1 MKSTS
6 TLDAFRLTVPASS
19 SRQFITELSSSEEAR
34 RYRVDS
40 TDCCAVTLDGCE
52 YVFDINDDDSLA
64 LEHVS
69 PPNAPSQTAE
79 MQAVSHLVAEGSYL
93 RYVDGTTT
101 FTAFFTG
108 CGMDVYESPS
118 PAV

>member
-6 TLDAFRLTVPASS
+6 TLDAFRLTILASS
-19 SRQFITELSSSEEAR
+19 SRQLVAELGSTGR
-34 RYRVDS
+34 TRCYRIGS
-40 TDCCAVTLDGCE
+40 TDYCAVTLDGCE
-52 YVFDINDDDSLA
+52 YVFDIKDDGSLA

-69 PPNAPSQTAE
+69 SPNTPSQTVE
-79 MQAVSHLVAEGSYL
+79 LQAVSHLVAEGSYL
-93 RYVDGTTT
+93 RYVDNAAT